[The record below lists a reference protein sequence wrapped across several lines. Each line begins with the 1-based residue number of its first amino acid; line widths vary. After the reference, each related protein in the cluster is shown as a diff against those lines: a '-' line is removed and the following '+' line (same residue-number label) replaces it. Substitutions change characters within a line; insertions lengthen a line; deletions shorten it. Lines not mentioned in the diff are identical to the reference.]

1 MEIGQFN
8 PEQIDEVAR
17 MAASIWGKEQGAHGA
32 EVARVFCGHLSRY
45 SLYSSALALQAVDED
60 GLQAIAFAWM
70 PGDKNDA
77 DVWVRNQFATLS
89 EEERNTL
96 LTNETYLK
104 RIDAEILEKMVPNSA
119 KLSFFISRKKGYGTP
134 VLNALIELLKS
145 RGVEWLY
152 LWTDCTCNWQYYV
165 KHGYEQ
171 IGAGVAQEFSTDKED
186 YTYYMF
192 RKRIG

>member
-1 MEIGQFN
+1 M
-8 PEQIDEVAR
+8 
-17 MAASIWGKEQGAHGA
+17 GKEQGAHGA

-45 SLYSSALALQAVDED
+45 SLYSSELALQAVDED

-70 PGDKNDA
+70 PGDTNDA
-77 DVWVRNQFATLS
+77 DVWMRNQFATLS

-96 LTNETYLK
+96 LTNENYLK

-119 KLSFFISRKKGYGTP
+119 KLSFFISRKKGCGTP
-134 VLNALIELLKS
+134 VLNALIERLRS

-152 LWTDCTCNWQYYV
+152 FWTDCTCNWQYYV
-165 KHGYEQ
+165 NHGYEK
-171 IGAGVAQEFSTDKED
+171 IGEGVAPEFSTDKED

-192 RKRIG
+192 RKRIL

>member
-1 MEIGQFN
+1 MEISQFN

-17 MAASIWGKEQGAHGA
+17 MAASVWGKEQGAYGA

-45 SLYSSALALQAVDED
+45 SLYSSELALQAVDED

-70 PGDKNDA
+70 PGDTNDA
-77 DVWVRNQFATLS
+77 DVWMRNQFATLS

-96 LTNETYLK
+96 LTNENYLK

-119 KLSFFISRKKGYGTP
+119 KLSFFISRKKGCGTP
-134 VLNALIELLKS
+134 VLNALIERLRS

-152 LWTDCTCNWQYYV
+152 FWTDCTCNWQYYV
-165 KHGYEQ
+165 KHGFEQ
-171 IGAGVAQEFSTDKED
+171 IGAGVAPEFSTDKED
-186 YTYYMF
+186 YTYLYV
-192 RKRIG
+192 